1 MKPAAHWSS
10 TTFSH
15 IFTVWLIS
23 LSHLYLLGLCTSP
36 LLLENQHQHICSM
49 IVFNSQFKNSTALS
63 LSLSL
68 SARYHTCTGLPS
80 GPHAL
85 PLSIPFT
92 AALTSSLLT
101 LSISWITNRH
111 PSLLPHL
118 SLIFLHSPQST
129 PSNLFNTP
137 PSLAGTFPPL
147 SSIQT
152 CCTSFP
158 HRCKSFFSLLTET
171 IQPFNEWVKRQHPS
185 EQKYK
190 TLQVKMT
197 KKSLRKSAYPL
208 TLRWLWTGH
217 RGNKT
222 LALLS
227 EWSTELHPHTWKK
240 ETHKCST
247 KTNSVLLWFPLSDI
261 PLSSSVS
268 PGQWSPALYKRCHP
282 STNQVILN

>member
-1 MKPAAHWSS
+1 MWSANITVHGHYCLTSSVSLFIITAFKKLFLGMKPAAHWSS

-49 IVFNSQFKNSTALS
+49 IVFNSQFKNSTALF

-101 LSISWITNRH
+101 LCISWITNRH

-158 HRCKSFFSLLTET
+158 HRCKSFF
-171 IQPFNEWVKRQHPS
+171 F
-185 EQKYK
+185 
-190 TLQVKMT
+190 
-197 KKSLRKSAYPL
+197 
-208 TLRWLWTGH
+208 
-217 RGNKT
+217 
-222 LALLS
+222 
-227 EWSTELHPHTWKK
+227 
-240 ETHKCST
+240 
-247 KTNSVLLWFPLSDI
+247 
-261 PLSSSVS
+261 S
-268 PGQWSPALYKRCHP
+268 PYWDDP
-282 STNQVILN
+282 TV